1 MPEIAARR
9 LEGNRALVTG
19 AASGI
24 GAATVRRL
32 ALEGAAVLACDLRGD
47 AVKEMAQSL
56 IRDGYQVIATGC
68 DITQEDD
75 VAAACDLAEAEFGGL
90 DVLVANAGRALPG
103 RTHETPLEHWKAVVD
118 VNLTG
123 TFLTLK
129 HGIRQLLA
137 SGGGAIVT
145 IGSVS
150 SVVVA
155 SGTSGASYKASKG
168 GVLQL
173 TRAVADEYAHDNIR
187 ANCICPGGVDTDL
200 GQNNREFEEKFG
212 LSPGTLV
219 ERGQTPLGR
228 RAAPEEIAS
237 VVAFLASD
245 DASFVTGA
253 AIMVDGG
260 YTAL

>member
-103 RTHETPLEHWKAVVD
+103 RTHETPLGPAEDLTLGAWD
-118 VNLTG
+118 DTLSINLRG
-123 TFLTLK
+123 TFLMCQAVGR
-129 HGIRQLLA
+129 HMLA
-137 SGGGAIVT
+137 AGRGKIINMASQAGT
-145 IGSVS
+145 
-150 SVVVA
+150 VA
-155 SGTSGASYKASKG
+155 LERHAAYCASKFAVIG
-168 GVLQL
+168 L
-173 TRAVADEYAHDNIR
+173 TRVLACEWGARGLAVNTIS
-187 ANCICPGGVDTDL
+187 PTVVLTDL
-200 GQNNREFEEKFG
+200 GRQAWAGEAGETMKRLIPK
-212 LSPGTLV
+212 
-219 ERGQTPLGR
+219 GR
-228 RAAPEEIAS
+228 FAEPEEIAAAA
-237 VVAFLASD
+237 VYLASD
-245 DASFVTGA
+245 YSDMVNGA
-253 AIMVDGG
+253 DLVIDGG
-260 YTAL
+260 YTVR